1 MNNIIEC
8 HSLCFSYTEGSNQ
21 TSILSNLRL
30 DVKLGESIA
39 ILGPSGCGKSTLLNL
54 IAGLDTPSSGD
65 VLINNSNITKLNEQD
80 RTDLRANTFGFVYQ
94 FHHLLKDFSS
104 VYNVAMPLLIK
115 GIDKESAIA
124 QSEKLLTRVGLENRL
139 NHKPSELS
147 GGERQRVAIARAMVV
162 EPDCLLADEP
172 TGNLDAKNAKDVLE
186 LILELDEN
194 NTSSLVIVTHDQDIA
209 KKMNRTLT
217 LSNQQLIEGETEST
231 RINFHSLE

>member
-8 HSLCFSYTEGSNQ
+8 RSLCFSYTEGDNQ
-21 TSILSNLRL
+21 TSILSNLML
-30 DVKLGESIA
+30 DVKSGESIA

-65 VLINNSNITKLNEQD
+65 VLINDSNIAKLNEQD
-80 RTDLRANTFGFVYQ
+80 RTELRANTFGFIYQ
-94 FHHLLKDFSS
+94 FHHLLNDFSS

-115 GIDKESAIA
+115 GVDKEIAIA

-139 NHKPSELS
+139 SHKPSELS

-186 LILELDEN
+186 LILELN
-194 NTSSLVIVTHDQDIA
+194 KNSTASLVIVTHDQDIA

-217 LSNQQLIEGETEST
+217 LSNQQLIE
-231 RINFHSLE
+231 RRN

>member
-8 HSLCFSYTEGSNQ
+8 RSLCFSYTEGSNQ
-21 TSILSNLRL
+21 TTILSNLKL
-30 DVKLGESIA
+30 DVKSGESIA

-65 VLINNSNITKLNEQD
+65 VIINNSNITKLNEQD

-147 GGERQRVAIARAMVV
+147 GGERQRVAIARSMVV

-172 TGNLDAKNAKDVLE
+172 TGNLDAKNAQGVLE

-217 LSNQQLIEGETEST
+217 LSNQQLIET
-231 RINFHSLE
+231 